1 MKIEASKF
9 YTLGQMVEAQAFA
22 VLGIKTQGAYR
33 TAVIRDMTGDRILK
47 AKITDSPKGVRGMR
61 YKIKGSKIL
70 EYIKIHEKHSQ
81 RKK

>member
-22 VLGIKTQGAYR
+22 VLGIKTQNAYR
-33 TAVIRDMTGDRILK
+33 TAVNHDMFGERILK
-47 AKITDSPKGVRGMR
+47 AKIVMSSKGPRGAR
-61 YKIKGSKIL
+61 YKIKGSRIF